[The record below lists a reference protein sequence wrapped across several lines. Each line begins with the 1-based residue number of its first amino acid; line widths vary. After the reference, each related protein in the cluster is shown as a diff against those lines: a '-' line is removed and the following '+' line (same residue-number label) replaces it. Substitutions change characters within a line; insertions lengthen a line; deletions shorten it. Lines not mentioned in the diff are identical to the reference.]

1 MDKERTAPLR
11 FRTESA
17 GETFELGLAV
27 ADLMRPGDVILLV
40 GELGTGKTCFAQG
53 IARGMGI
60 EKQVTSPTYT
70 LMREYQGRMSLYHL
84 DAYRLEGPAD
94 LYHIGVDEYLE
105 GEGIIVVEWGE
116 RVRGFFDPEYLE
128 VKLDFAEDDD
138 ERHVLLLPH
147 GSTWESRLQGMR
159 EEGSRHGAG

>member
-1 MDKERTAPLR
+1 MDKERTGHRHL
-11 FRTESA
+11 RTESA

-27 ADLMRPGDVILLV
+27 AGLLRPGDVVLLV
-40 GELGTGKTCFAQG
+40 GELGTGKTCFTQG
-53 IARGMGI
+53 VARGMGI

-70 LMREYQGRMSLYHL
+70 LMRVYQGRIPLYHL

-94 LYHIGVDEYLE
+94 LYDIGVDEYLE

-116 RVRGFFDPEYLE
+116 RVRCFFDPEYLE
-128 VKLDFAEDDD
+128 VRLDFAEGDD
-138 ERHVLLLPH
+138 ERHVRLLPH
-147 GSTWESRLQGMR
+147 GSSWEIRLQGMR